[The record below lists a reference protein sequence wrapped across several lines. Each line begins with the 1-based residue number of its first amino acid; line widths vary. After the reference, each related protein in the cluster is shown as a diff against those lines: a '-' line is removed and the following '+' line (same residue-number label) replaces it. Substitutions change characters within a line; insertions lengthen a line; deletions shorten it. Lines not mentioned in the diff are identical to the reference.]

1 MKSVY
6 IYKYLLLF
14 LIVGGVSKVEGQEV
28 LLLEVKSQI
37 EAIRFVPG
45 DVLIY
50 KVKDS
55 KEWQERTI
63 IRLIPSSG
71 VILFEDGMEQVE
83 EIGSVRLYNNVAKS
97 IGKLLTGFGA
107 SWLLFGV
114 VLDVAGKESFSWTT
128 LAIGATGIGIGQLF
142 LRVAGKRTHKLNK
155 YNRLRLVDLS
165 LPAKNPTIETKAP

>member
-128 LAIGATGIGIGQLF
+128 LAIGATGIGLGQLF

-155 YNRLRLVDLS
+155 YTRLRLVDLS
-165 LPAKNPTIETKAP
+165 LPAKSPTIETKAP